1 MLFHPRLCAQRPGH
15 IVQIQNLVSLV
26 CCERNGLNRSVAAFI
41 LLPIRL
47 GDKSSALFEILSETK
62 KGAANIFAVSG

>member
-1 MLFHPRLCAQRPGH
+1 MLLHTRLCAQRPGN
-15 IVQIQNLVSLV
+15 IVQIPDFVSLIR
-26 CCERNGLNRSVAAFI
+26 CERNGLNCSVAVFI